1 VTLIEVVAGL
11 VVLSVL
17 VSSVTLA
24 RGRFMR
30 QWGDA
35 KRKAAVT
42 EAVDRMI
49 ASWLGGEGADNIP
62 VPARGV
68 LDGVEGA
75 TWRTDWIANPAT
87 HRLGAGV
94 VRVEVFAGGTRVTS
108 VELMKHVR
116 TAADAEG
123 GRR

>member
-1 VTLIEVVAGL
+1 
-11 VVLSVL
+11 VLSVL

-35 KRKAAVT
+35 QRKAAVT

-49 ASWLGGEGADNIP
+49 ASWLGGDGADNIP

-75 TWRTDWIANPAT
+75 TWRTDWVPNPAAN
-87 HRLGAGV
+87 RLGAGGG
-94 VRVEVFAGGTRVTS
+94 AGGRVCGECARDERGAAETR
-108 VELMKHVR
+108 
-116 TAADAEG
+116 ADG
-123 GRR
+123 GG